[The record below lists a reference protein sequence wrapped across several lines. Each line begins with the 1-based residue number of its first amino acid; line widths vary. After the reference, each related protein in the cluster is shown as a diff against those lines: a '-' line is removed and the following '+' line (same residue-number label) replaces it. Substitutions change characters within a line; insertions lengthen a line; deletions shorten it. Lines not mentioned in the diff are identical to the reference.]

1 MDETRGEPGMEAS
14 APDRNRDITSPAP
27 IPDRLAQEMDRDELS
42 RLVREVNDDGRGVS
56 YQEMADRAEAAGISL
71 SKPYFQKMATNAVT
85 TAPTPDRLRAI
96 AAGLRKP
103 LAVVQRAA
111 AIQYLDYQ
119 ATELSGYDDD
129 VRVIVA
135 HLAGM
140 GTTEKKR
147 WRAMMEAA
155 EQADRDR

>member
-1 MDETRGEPGMEAS
+1 MEAT
-14 APDRNRDITSPAP
+14 APDEIRSARSREA
-27 IPDRLAQEMDRDELS
+27 IPERLAQELDRDDLS

-56 YQEMADRAEAAGISL
+56 YQEMADRAAAAGSPL

-85 TAPTPDRLRAI
+85 TAPTPERLKAI
-96 AAGLRKP
+96 AAGLKRP

-111 AIQYLDYQ
+111 AVQYLDYQ

-140 GTTEKKR
+140 GPTEKRR
-147 WRAMMEAA
+147 WRAMIEAA
-155 EQADRDR
+155 EEADRDA

>member
-1 MDETRGEPGMEAS
+1 MEAS
-14 APDRNRDITSPAP
+14 APHTDRTATSREY
-27 IPDRLAQEMDRDELS
+27 IPERLAQEMDRDELS
-42 RLVREVNDDGRGVS
+42 RLVRDVNDDGRGVS
-56 YQEMADRAEAAGISL
+56 YQEMADRAELAGAPL

-85 TAPTPDRLRAI
+85 TAPTPDRLRGL

-111 AIQYLDYQ
+111 AVQYLEYQ

-140 GTTEKKR
+140 GTAEKKR

-155 EQADRDR
+155 EQADRDAH